1 MKIDFQPIVQRSRI
15 DSTSSNSSS
24 SSSSSSSSDTT
35 SSSSSTSTAQDSDI
49 NSNVLNASQDLEL
62 PSDTTVAK
70 KEKFVKPPCTEKCRL
85 KCRDK
90 ITEEQR
96 QEIFECY
103 WGLGTLQRQR
113 DFLNSCL
120 TTLKVPYR
128 RVKEGAAKTRNQNCV
143 FHFTVNGES
152 KRTCKFFFINT
163 LGISER
169 TLRTVIEGRNS
180 SSTGV
185 IPEGKRGKHA
195 HHNQISPEILQSVRD
210 HINSVPGIESHYTRA
225 NTTREFIDGSLTV
238 KELHRN
244 YVSNRGTLASASFD
258 MYYRIF
264 NTEFNLSFFVPKKD
278 QCDLC
283 ESYKNAI
290 GEDQLKLKEL
300 YEEHLR
306 QKQLSRKEKTKDI
319 ELLKEDSETVVA
331 IYDLQAVM
339 PVTDLKDNVTN
350 CYFWHEGLGNREAI
364 EIGSC
369 VFKFLKDTAE
379 RHPNS
384 NIIFYSDNCCGQQK
398 NRFLIGMYYYAVEIL
413 PLKSIT
419 HKFLIRGHT
428 QNEGDNAHSLIER
441 SIKRAKKSG
450 PIYVPYQYVQL
461 IRTTKKSGNTFVVNE
476 LNYDDFYDLKKLFED
491 ITLNVNKDLQGNP
504 IKLSDIKVIRF
515 VKNSETYDLK
525 YSYDSEWVTV
535 KSKTTVNTRNTGDPG
550 ESIGNNGHRTTDC
563 LGTNT
568 FKRFSIIKTCHG
580 DWRGLL
586 FS

>member
-1 MKIDFQPIVQRSRI
+1 MTANDISTVSNTNPSPIFATSHENDSDDETKDFSPDDSGDEYKPEKSAQRRRI
-15 DSTSSNSSS
+15 DSTSSSSS
-24 SSSSSSSSDTT
+24 SSSSSSTSSSSSSDTT
-35 SSSSSTSTAQDSDI
+35 SSSSSTSTAQDSVI
-49 NSNVLNASQDLEL
+49 NSVLNTSQNLEL
-62 PSDTTVAK
+62 SSDTIVAK
-70 KEKFVKPPCTEKCRL
+70 KGKKRVRNESAWIKNVRKRQRNSGKVYISRTGKTVAAKSVKPPCTEKCRL

-103 WGLGTLQRQR
+103 WGLGSLQRQR

-152 KRTCKFFFINT
+152 KRTCKLFFMNT
-163 LGISER
+163 LSISER

-185 IPEGKRGKHA
+185 IPEDKRGKHA
-195 HHNQISPEILQSVRD
+195 HHNQVNPEILQSVRD
-210 HINSVPGIESHYTRA
+210 HINSVPRIESHYTRA
-225 NTTREFIDGSLTV
+225 NTTREFIDGGLTV

-290 GEDQLKLKEL
+290 GEDQLKLKEP
-300 YEEHLR
+300 YEEHLK

-339 PVTDLKDNVTN
+339 PVPTGDSSA
-350 CYFWHEGLGNREAI
+350 F
-364 EIGSC
+364 
-369 VFKFLKDTAE
+369 
-379 RHPNS
+379 
-384 NIIFYSDNCCGQQK
+384 FY
-398 NRFLIGMYYYAVEIL
+398 
-413 PLKSIT
+413 
-419 HKFLIRGHT
+419 
-428 QNEGDNAHSLIER
+428 
-441 SIKRAKKSG
+441 
-450 PIYVPYQYVQL
+450 
-461 IRTTKKSGNTFVVNE
+461 
-476 LNYDDFYDLKKLFED
+476 
-491 ITLNVNKDLQGNP
+491 
-504 IKLSDIKVIRF
+504 
-515 VKNSETYDLK
+515 
-525 YSYDSEWVTV
+525 
-535 KSKTTVNTRNTGDPG
+535 KSKLNCLNFTV
-550 ESIGNNGHRTTDC
+550 SI
-563 LGTNT
+563 
-568 FKRFSIIKTCHG
+568 FS
-580 DWRGLL
+580 W
-586 FS
+586 